1 MEARLIVGNR
11 DIAASNGAIFERR
24 NPVTGAVVTHA
35 AAASLKDA
43 AAAVDA
49 SAQAFRR
56 WSQMGPNARRTLL
69 LKGAD
74 SIERGGQVLIA
85 PMMAETGA
93 TEAWGAFRWRA
104 AIPATRLGGRR
115 R

>member
-35 AAASLKDA
+35 AASLKDA

-56 WSQMGPNARRTLL
+56 WSQNGTECAPNA
-69 LKGAD
+69 
-74 SIERGGQVLIA
+74 V
-85 PMMAETGA
+85 AEGC
-93 TEAWGAFRWRA
+93 GFD
-104 AIPATRLGGRR
+104 
-115 R
+115 